1 MKKITGNSYT
11 SFYLHIVFSTKHH
24 IPYLIPEIRTRLIP
38 NMGGIAKQNGLKL
51 IKGGGTLDH
60 LHILISLIPAIAIAK
75 AVQYLKGGSSYW
87 IHRTF
92 PILKNFEWQKVYGA
106 FSVSIKQIDQIV
118 SYIENQ
124 EEHHRIKTYKEE
136 FIELLKIH
144 KVNFDDKFLL

>member
-1 MKKITGNSYT
+1 MGNSYT

-24 IPYLIPEIRTRLIP
+24 IPYLIPKIKARLIP
-38 NMGGIAKQNGLKL
+38 YIGGIAKQNGLKL
-51 IKGGGTLDH
+51 IKGGGTRDH
-60 LHILISLIPAIAIAK
+60 LHVLISAIPTITIAK

-87 IHRTF
+87 IHKTF
-92 PILKNFEWQKVYGA
+92 PKLTNFEWQKGYGA
-106 FSVSIKQIDQIV
+106 FSISIKQIDQVV

-144 KVNFDDKFLL
+144 KIDFDDKYLL